1 MKFCMNGALTIGTLD
16 GANVEIRD
24 AVGAENFFLFGLKT
38 EEVEAWRAAGYSPHH
53 IYAANAELRT
63 VIDLIREGFFSRGD
77 RELFRPIVEE
87 LLQRDP
93 YFLLADYQSYV
104 DCQAQVDAAYHDKE
118 QWSRMSILNTARSGL
133 FSSDRTIREYC
144 DDIWHV
150 KPVAIDL
157 PSIGASSELFAL
169 AKS

>member
-1 MKFCMNGALTIGTLD
+1 M
-16 GANVEIRD
+16 
-24 AVGAENFFLFGLKT
+24 
-38 EEVEAWRAAGYSPHH
+38 WRAAGYYPHQL
-53 IYAANAELRT
+53 YAANAELRA

-104 DCQAQVDAAYHDKE
+104 DCQAHVDAAYQDKE

-144 DDIWHV
+144 DDIWRV
-150 KPVAIDL
+150 KPVTIEL
-157 PSIGASSELFAL
+157 PSIGVPNELFAL